1 MSIKNFDV
9 EPPSLAY
16 GDASFFV
23 ALLEENEQFH
33 DECIAF
39 SAKLETVKS
48 IVVLSALGLDE
59 IWYAL
64 LRIHGAA
71 DYGQKEWFRKL
82 KDDKNALVNYVPL
95 LEQAV
100 SVIETLPYLL
110 FIDVTIEQTL
120 AGIESIRNYGLFP
133 RDAVHVSIARSSG
146 IFSIITT
153 NRDYA
158 RLTNFNVYTCNP
170 ATLVYF

>member
-1 MSIKNFDV
+1 MSVKSFDIA
-9 EPPSLAY
+9 PGLAY

-33 DECIAF
+33 DECMDF
-39 SAKLETVKS
+39 SIKLEAAKS
-48 IVVLSALGLDE
+48 VVVLSALGLGE

-82 KDDKNALVNYVPL
+82 KDDKSALVSYVPF

-100 SVIETLPYLL
+100 SVMKTLPYLL

-120 AGIESIRNYGLFP
+120 AGIESIRTDGLFP
-133 RDAVHVSIARSSG
+133 RDAIHVSIARSSS
-146 IFSIITT
+146 ISNIITT

-158 RLTNFNVYTCNP
+158 KLTDFNVYTCNP
-170 ATLVYF
+170 AAF

>member
-9 EPPSLAY
+9 EPPGLAY

-39 SAKLETVKS
+39 SAKLQTAKS

-71 DYGQKEWFRKL
+71 DYGQKEHTFLFFLEKRK
-82 KDDKNALVNYVPL
+82 A
-95 LEQAV
+95 
-100 SVIETLPYLL
+100 
-110 FIDVTIEQTL
+110 
-120 AGIESIRNYGLFP
+120 
-133 RDAVHVSIARSSG
+133 
-146 IFSIITT
+146 
-153 NRDYA
+153 
-158 RLTNFNVYTCNP
+158 
-170 ATLVYF
+170 

>member
-1 MSIKNFDV
+1 MSVKSFDV
-9 EPPSLAY
+9 APPSLAY
-16 GDASFFV
+16 GDTSFFV

-33 DECIAF
+33 DECMDF
-39 SAKLETVKS
+39 SAKLEAAKS

-71 DYGQKEWFRKL
+71 DYGEREWFRKL

-120 AGIESIRNYGLFP
+120 AGMELMRTYGLFP

-158 RLTNFNVYTCNP
+158 KLTDFNVYTCNP
-170 ATLVYF
+170 AALVSS